1 MNRDYTLSWLINH
14 FSIFRIVRKFHTP
27 ILVILLCVFCLTS
40 CTPAVELEEIL
51 PSQAGWET
59 AQPAEVGVDGEILA
73 DLVTR
78 ISSEEFQNIHS
89 ILIVKDGVLVFEQYF
104 PGYAWDWEADQ
115 FQGEYTEFDLETRH
129 SIMSVSKVFTSTL
142 AGIAVEQGFIS
153 DLDQPFLSY
162 FPEYSNLSDS
172 QKDLITLRHLLTMTS
187 GLEWNG
193 LEIPIST
200 RDPRSD
206 IYQMH
211 LSADPV
217 AYVLSKPL
225 TAEPGSQWYYS
236 NGDVTLLGEVIRAAS
251 DLSLDQ
257 FADKYLFEPLGITE
271 YRWRTIGDSDVFAAG
286 GGLELRP
293 RDMAKL
299 GLLYL
304 NDGVWNGEQIISAKW
319 IRESVSDQATVQFDW
334 LADFL
339 GESYGYY
346 WWLPALQSEAG
357 EYATYT
363 STGWGGQRIYIF
375 PELDMVVVMTGGN
388 YVSGDPAR
396 EIIEK
401 YILPASEQ
409 AP

>member
-1 MNRDYTLSWLINH
+1 MNKIPASTLA
-14 FSIFRIVRKFHTP
+14 
-27 ILVILLCVFCLTS
+27 ILLCVFWLAS
-40 CTPAVELEEIL
+40 CTPAAEIEVIQQ
-51 PSQAGWET
+51 PQADWET
-59 AQPAEVGVDGEILA
+59 ALPAEVGIDDEILA
-73 DLVTR
+73 ELISR
-78 ISSEEFQNIHS
+78 ISNEEYQNIHS

-104 PGYAWDWEADQ
+104 PGYAWGWEADQ
-115 FQGEYTEFDLETRH
+115 FQGEFTEFDSETLH

-153 DLDQPFLSY
+153 DLHQPMLSY
-162 FPEYSNLSDS
+162 FPEHSNLSDH
-172 QKDLITLRHLLTMTS
+172 QKNDITLEHLLTMTS

-217 AYVLSKPL
+217 AYVLTKPL
-225 TAEPGSQWYYS
+225 TAAPGSQWYYS
-236 NGDVTLLGEVIRAAS
+236 NGDVTLLGEVIRVTS
-251 DLSLDQ
+251 DLSLGQ
-257 FADKYLFEPLGITE
+257 FAEQYLFAPLDITD
-271 YRWRTIGDSDVFAAG
+271 YRWRTIGDTDVIAAG

-304 NDGVWNGEQIISAKW
+304 NSGVWNGEQIISAEW
-319 IRESVSDQATVQFDW
+319 IEESVSNQATVQFDW
-334 LADFL
+334 LADFF
-339 GESYGYY
+339 GEGYGYY
-346 WWLPALQSEAG
+346 WWLPSLQTESG
-357 EYATYT
+357 EYASFI

-388 YVSGDPAR
+388 FVGVDPVR

-401 YILPASEQ
+401 YILPSVEV